1 MGRRYELAHETL
13 SALISP
19 WVACSILFLSVF
31 FLDRDKATGVFRNAM
46 SLFIIARVSHRPS
59 VDRLFLRKHIGS
71 NFSKITM

>member
-1 MGRRYELAHETL
+1 MLARETF

-19 WVACSILFLSVF
+19 RDACSILFLPVF
-31 FLDRDKATGVFRNAM
+31 FFLLDRDKVRGVFRNAM

-71 NFSKITM
+71 NFSKLAM